1 MAMNFIRR
9 AVACICV
16 GDKYTIKDI
25 QRLEKMVFKN
35 TTYNINFR
43 VFDEPILPKWWT
55 KVLYHSPI
63 IEQFTEDVV
72 LAFDL
77 DIIIKG
83 NIDSLFDWV
92 EKQNYLCAPWARW
105 REHMD
110 DFEDQRNRDIL
121 CTPYNSSILGWRPDT
136 SLKIWEGFEFEDIEK
151 YGGFDTYLWMK
162 RLDPIRIP
170 DHFYYSAHFSN
181 YEELDYPIVL
191 FNKGQS
197 TGISEKEDISVR
209 VPWVN
214 KYR

>member
-1 MAMNFIRR
+1 MNFIRR

-77 DIIIKG
+77 DVVIKG

-92 EKQNYLCAPWARW
+92 EKQDYLCAPWARW

-110 DFEDQRNRDIL
+110 DFEEQRNKNIL

-136 SLKIWEGFEFEDIEK
+136 SLKIWERFEFEDIEK

-170 DHFYYSAHFSN
+170 DNFYYSAHFSN
-181 YEELDYPIVL
+181 YEEFDYPIVL

-197 TGISEKEDISVR
+197 TGISEKRDISVR

>member
-1 MAMNFIRR
+1 MNSIRR

-77 DIIIKG
+77 DVVIKG

-92 EKQNYLCAPWARW
+92 EKQDYLCAPWARW

-121 CTPYNSSILGWRPDT
+121 CTPYNSSILGWRPNT

-170 DHFYYSAHFSN
+170 DNFYYSAHFSN

-197 TGISEKEDISVR
+197 TGISEKRDISMR

>member
-1 MAMNFIRR
+1 MAMNFMRR

-77 DIIIKG
+77 DVVIKG

-92 EKQNYLCAPWARW
+92 EKQDYLCAPWARW

-110 DFEDQRNRDIL
+110 DFEEQRNKNIL
-121 CTPYNSSILGWRPDT
+121 CTPYNSSILGWRPNT

-170 DHFYYSAHFSN
+170 DNFYYSAHFSN

-197 TGISEKEDISVR
+197 TGISEKRDISVR

>member
-1 MAMNFIRR
+1 MAINCIRR

-77 DIIIKG
+77 DVVIKG

-92 EKQNYLCAPWARW
+92 EKQDYLCAPWARW

-110 DFEDQRNRDIL
+110 NFEDQRNRNIL
-121 CTPYNSSILGWRPDT
+121 CTPYNSSILGWKPNT
-136 SLKIWEGFEFEDIEK
+136 SLKIWEEFEFEDIEK

-162 RLDPIRIP
+162 KLDPIRIP
-170 DHFYYSAHFSN
+170 DQFYYSAHFSN

-197 TGISEKEDISVR
+197 TGISEKKDISMR

>member
-77 DIIIKG
+77 DVVIKG

-92 EKQNYLCAPWARW
+92 EKQDYLCAPWARW

-121 CTPYNSSILGWRPDT
+121 CTPYNSSILGWRPNMC
-136 SLKIWEGFEFEDIEK
+136 LKIWEGFEFEDIEK

-170 DHFYYSAHFSN
+170 DQFYYSAHFSN

-197 TGISEKEDISVR
+197 TGISEKENISVR

>member
-1 MAMNFIRR
+1 MNFMRR

-77 DIIIKG
+77 DVVIKG

-92 EKQNYLCAPWARW
+92 EKQDYLCAPWARW

-110 DFEDQRNRDIL
+110 NFEDQRNRNIL
-121 CTPYNSSILGWRPDT
+121 CTPYNSSILGWKPNT
-136 SLKIWEGFEFEDIEK
+136 SLKIWEEFEFEDIEK

-162 RLDPIRIP
+162 KLDPIRIP
-170 DHFYYSAHFSN
+170 DQFYYSAHFSN

-197 TGISEKEDISVR
+197 TGISEKKDISMR

>member
-1 MAMNFIRR
+1 MAINCIRR

-77 DIIIKG
+77 DVVIKG

-92 EKQNYLCAPWARW
+92 EKQDYLCAPWARW

-110 DFEDQRNRDIL
+110 NFEDQRNRNIL
-121 CTPYNSSILGWRPDT
+121 CTPYNSSILGWKPNT
-136 SLKIWEGFEFEDIEK
+136 CLKIWEEFEFEDIEK

-162 RLDPIRIP
+162 KLDPIRIP
-170 DHFYYSAHFSN
+170 DQFYYSAHFSN

-197 TGISEKEDISVR
+197 TGISEKKDISMR

>member
-1 MAMNFIRR
+1 
-9 AVACICV
+9 
-16 GDKYTIKDI
+16 
-25 QRLEKMVFKN
+25 MVFRN
-35 TTYNINFR
+35 TTYDINFR

-77 DIIIKG
+77 DVIIKD

-92 EKQNYLCAPWARW
+92 EKQDYLCAPWARW

-110 DFEDQRNRDIL
+110 DFEEQRNKNIL
-121 CTPYNSSILGWRPDT
+121 CTPYNSSILGWRPNT

-170 DHFYYSAHFSN
+170 DQFYYSAHFSN
-181 YEELDYPIVL
+181 YEELDFPVVL

-197 TGISEKEDISVR
+197 NGISEKKDIAAR

>member
-1 MAMNFIRR
+1 MAMNFMRR

-77 DIIIKG
+77 DVIIKD

-92 EKQNYLCAPWARW
+92 EKQDYLCAPWARW

-136 SLKIWEGFEFEDIEK
+136 SLKIWERFEFEDIEK

-170 DHFYYSAHFSN
+170 DNFYYSAHFSN

-197 TGISEKEDISVR
+197 TGISEKRDISVR

>member
-1 MAMNFIRR
+1 MAINCIRR

-43 VFDEPILPKWWT
+43 VFDELILPKWWT

-77 DIIIKG
+77 DVVIKG

-92 EKQNYLCAPWARW
+92 EKQDYLCAPWARW

-110 DFEDQRNRDIL
+110 NFEDQRNRNIL
-121 CTPYNSSILGWRPDT
+121 CTPYNS
-136 SLKIWEGFEFEDIEK
+136 
-151 YGGFDTYLWMK
+151 
-162 RLDPIRIP
+162 
-170 DHFYYSAHFSN
+170 
-181 YEELDYPIVL
+181 
-191 FNKGQS
+191 
-197 TGISEKEDISVR
+197 
-209 VPWVN
+209 
-214 KYR
+214 

>member
-136 SLKIWEGFEFEDIEK
+136 SLKIWERFEFEDIEK

-170 DHFYYSAHFSN
+170 DNFYYSAHFSN

-197 TGISEKEDISVR
+197 TGISEKRDISIR

-214 KYR
+214 KYK

>member
-1 MAMNFIRR
+1 MNFMRR

-43 VFDEPILPKWWT
+43 VFDEPILPKWWA

-77 DIIIKG
+77 DVIIKG

-92 EKQNYLCAPWARW
+92 EKQDYLCAPWARW

-110 DFEDQRNRDIL
+110 DFEEQRNKNIL

-136 SLKIWEGFEFEDIEK
+136 SLKIWERFEFEDIEK

-170 DHFYYSAHFSN
+170 DNFYYSAHFSN

-197 TGISEKEDISVR
+197 TGISEKRDISMR

>member
-1 MAMNFIRR
+1 MNFMRR

-77 DIIIKG
+77 DVVIKG

-92 EKQNYLCAPWARW
+92 EKQDYLCAPWARW

-121 CTPYNSSILGWRPDT
+121 CTPYNSSILGWRPNT

-170 DHFYYSAHFSN
+170 DQFYYSAHFSN
-181 YEELDYPIVL
+181 YEELDFPVVL

-197 TGISEKEDISVR
+197 NGISEKKDIAAR

-214 KYR
+214 KYK

>member
-1 MAMNFIRR
+1 MVVKY

-16 GDKYTIKDI
+16 GDKYNIKDI
-25 QRLEKMVFKN
+25 QSLEKMVFKN

-63 IEQFTEDVV
+63 IEQFTEEVV

-77 DIIIKG
+77 DVVIKG

-110 DFEDQRNRDIL
+110 DFEDQRNRNII
-121 CTPYNSSILGWRPDT
+121 CTPYNSSILGWKPN
-136 SLKIWEGFEFEDIEK
+136 SCLKIWEEFEFEDIEK

-162 RLDPIRIP
+162 KLDPIRIP
-170 DHFYYSAHFSN
+170 DSFYYSAHFSN

-197 TGISEKEDISVR
+197 TGISEKKDISMR

>member
-1 MAMNFIRR
+1 MNFIRR

-77 DIIIKG
+77 DVIIKG

-92 EKQNYLCAPWARW
+92 EKQDYLCAPWARW

-110 DFEDQRNRDIL
+110 DFEEQRNKNIL
-121 CTPYNSSILGWRPDT
+121 CTPYNSSILGWRPNT

-170 DHFYYSAHFSN
+170 DNFYYSAHFSN

-197 TGISEKEDISVR
+197 TGISEKRDISMR

>member
-1 MAMNFIRR
+1 MAVKY

-16 GDKYTIKDI
+16 GDKYNIKDI
-25 QRLEKMVFKN
+25 QSLENMVFKN

-43 VFDEPILPKWWT
+43 VFDEPVLPKWWT

-63 IEQFTEDVV
+63 IEQFTEEVV

-77 DIIIKG
+77 DVVIKG

-92 EKQNYLCAPWARW
+92 EKQDYLCAPWARW

-121 CTPYNSSILGWRPDT
+121 CTPYNSSILGWRRET
-136 SLKIWEGFEFEDIEK
+136 ALKVWEEFEFEDIKK

-170 DHFYYSAHFSN
+170 DNFYYSAHFSN

-197 TGISEKEDISVR
+197 TGISEKKDISMR

>member
-1 MAMNFIRR
+1 MNFMRR

-77 DIIIKG
+77 DVVIKG

-92 EKQNYLCAPWARW
+92 EKQDYLCAPWARW

-136 SLKIWEGFEFEDIEK
+136 SLKIWERFEFEDIEK

-162 RLDPIRIP
+162 RLAPIRIP
-170 DHFYYSAHFSN
+170 DNFYYSAHFSN

-197 TGISEKEDISVR
+197 TGISEKRDISVR

>member
-1 MAMNFIRR
+1 MNFMRR

-77 DIIIKG
+77 DVVIKG

-92 EKQNYLCAPWARW
+92 EKQDYLCAPWARW

-136 SLKIWEGFEFEDIEK
+136 SLKIWERFEFEDIEK

-170 DHFYYSAHFSN
+170 DNFYYSAHFSN

-197 TGISEKEDISVR
+197 TGISEKSLS
-209 VPWVN
+209 N
-214 KYR
+214 L

>member
-1 MAMNFIRR
+1 MNFIRR

-55 KVLYHSPI
+55 KVLYHSQI

-77 DIIIKG
+77 DVVIKG

-92 EKQNYLCAPWARW
+92 EKQDYLCAPWARW

-136 SLKIWEGFEFEDIEK
+136 SLKIWERFEFEDIEK

-170 DHFYYSAHFSN
+170 DNFYYSAHFSN

-197 TGISEKEDISVR
+197 TGISEKRDISMR

>member
-1 MAMNFIRR
+1 MH
-9 AVACICV
+9 VYV

-77 DIIIKG
+77 DVVIKG

-92 EKQNYLCAPWARW
+92 EKQDYLCAPWARW

-110 DFEDQRNRDIL
+110 NFEDQRNRNIL
-121 CTPYNSSILGWRPDT
+121 CTPYNSSILGWKPNT
-136 SLKIWEGFEFEDIEK
+136 SLKIWEEFEFEDIEK

-162 RLDPIRIP
+162 KLDPIRIP
-170 DHFYYSAHFSN
+170 DQFYYSAHFSN

-197 TGISEKEDISVR
+197 TGISEKKDISMR

>member
-1 MAMNFIRR
+1 MNFMRR

-77 DIIIKG
+77 DVVIKG

-92 EKQNYLCAPWARW
+92 EKQDYLCAPWARW

-170 DHFYYSAHFSN
+170 DNFYYSAHFSN

-197 TGISEKEDISVR
+197 TGISEKRDISVR

>member
-1 MAMNFIRR
+1 MAINCIRR

-43 VFDEPILPKWWT
+43 VFDELILPKWWT

-77 DIIIKG
+77 DVVIKG

-92 EKQNYLCAPWARW
+92 EKQDYLCAPWARW

-110 DFEDQRNRDIL
+110 NFEDQRNRNIL
-121 CTPYNSSILGWRPDT
+121 CTPYNSSILGWKPNT
-136 SLKIWEGFEFEDIEK
+136 SLKIWEEFEFEDIEK

-162 RLDPIRIP
+162 KLDPIRIP
-170 DHFYYSAHFSN
+170 DQFYYSAHFSN

-197 TGISEKEDISVR
+197 TGISEKRDISTR

>member
-1 MAMNFIRR
+1 MNFMRR

-77 DIIIKG
+77 DVVIKG

-92 EKQNYLCAPWARW
+92 EKQDYLCAPWARW

-136 SLKIWEGFEFEDIEK
+136 SLKIWERFEFEDIEK

-170 DHFYYSAHFSN
+170 DQFYYSAHFSN
-181 YEELDYPIVL
+181 YEELDFPVVL

-197 TGISEKEDISVR
+197 NGISEKKDIAAR

>member
-1 MAMNFIRR
+1 MNFMRR

-77 DIIIKG
+77 DVIIKG

-92 EKQNYLCAPWARW
+92 EKQDYLCAPWARW

-110 DFEDQRNRDIL
+110 DFEEQRNKNIL
-121 CTPYNSSILGWRPDT
+121 CTPYNSSILGWRPNT

-170 DHFYYSAHFSN
+170 DNFYYSAHFSN

-197 TGISEKEDISVR
+197 TGISEKRDISVR

>member
-1 MAMNFIRR
+1 MAINCIRR

-77 DIIIKG
+77 DVVIKG

-92 EKQNYLCAPWARW
+92 EKQDYLCAPWARW

-110 DFEDQRNRDIL
+110 NFEDQRNRNIL
-121 CTPYNSSILGWRPDT
+121 CTPYNSSILGWKPDT
-136 SLKIWEGFEFEDIEK
+136 CLKIWEEFEFEDIEK

-162 RLDPIRIP
+162 KLDPIRIP
-170 DHFYYSAHFSN
+170 DQFYYSAHFSN

-197 TGISEKEDISVR
+197 TGISEKKDISMR